1 MSNAAPV
8 SMRVADS
15 LAAYR
20 IVRCNGSHQVA
31 LSTAAADAIF
41 GVSQDEATKSNQ
53 GIPVAV
59 SGIAKVYCNDTITA
73 GALVM
78 SNGAG
83 QAVPAVAT
91 TAGVHALGV
100 CLDTV
105 SATGTLAQV
114 LINPFQL
121 DIP

>member
-1 MSNAAPV
+1 MSFAPV

-15 LAAYR
+15 LASYR
-20 IVRCNGSHQVA
+20 IVRCNGSHQVGLA
-31 LSTAAADAIF
+31 TAATDIPF

-53 GIPVAV
+53 AVPVAIG
-59 SGIAKVYCNDTITA
+59 GIAKVYCNDTFTA
-73 GALVM
+73 GELMA

-83 QAVPAVAT
+83 QAVPHASV
-91 TAGVHALGV
+91 TAGSYVIGV

-114 LINPFQL
+114 KINPKHVS
-121 DIP
+121 IP